1 MIKLLQ
7 INKSKPLKGRENNC
21 VGKQKL
27 TRHSQSL
34 AYFLMLF
41 LVGCLLKVFS
51 YDEQTWRPKKLHF
64 PLFSFKI
71 FFFLGRNFCI
81 APHNLNTRNRL
92 AEICCFILNLKIS
105 SLNCFLGRRRRMFE
119 TKTML
124 SQRIPLFLSVVL
136 PYYLIL
142 FYCSGLYNEFAAK
155 SQCFV
160 TVYIPQGVMATEG

>member
-1 MIKLLQ
+1 
-7 INKSKPLKGRENNC
+7 
-21 VGKQKL
+21 
-27 TRHSQSL
+27 
-34 AYFLMLF
+34 MLF

-51 YDEQTWRPKKLHF
+51 YDEQTWRPKKLNF

-92 AEICCFILNLKIS
+92 AEISCFILSLKIS
-105 SLNCFLGRRRRMFE
+105 SLNCFLGRRRRIFE

-124 SQRIPLFLSVVL
+124 FQRIPLFLSVVL

-142 FYCSGLYNEFAAK
+142 FYCSGFPFTTNSLQNHA
-155 SQCFV
+155 QCFV

>member
-1 MIKLLQ
+1 MAPQ
-7 INKSKPLKGRENNC
+7 E
-21 VGKQKL
+21 
-27 TRHSQSL
+27 TSL
-34 AYFLMLF
+34 SALFIQNIFLPRAKF
-41 LVGCLLKVFS
+41 LHCSPQFKHPEQVF
-51 YDEQTWRPKKLHF
+51 K
-64 PLFSFKI
+64 
-71 FFFLGRNFCI
+71 
-81 APHNLNTRNRL
+81 
-92 AEICCFILNLKIS
+92 AEISCFILNLKIS